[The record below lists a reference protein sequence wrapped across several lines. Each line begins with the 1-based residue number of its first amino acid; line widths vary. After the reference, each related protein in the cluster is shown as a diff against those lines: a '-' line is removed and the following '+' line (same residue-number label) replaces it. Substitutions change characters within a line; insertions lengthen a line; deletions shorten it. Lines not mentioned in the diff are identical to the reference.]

1 MPIVIGIVDKA
12 TRVTKKAET
21 TVKNGVNVLKA
32 MPGVDYVL
40 VDKQT
45 GSAPRETIIIRDGN
59 NLKLFLAGEE
69 EPSVVIEDYYLF
81 PGQVIGEAE
90 NKKVH
95 NYTPKSAM
103 EYDNI
108 SNMADKQAAVQQAG
122 TKLLA
127 PITWE
132 SFISGWEVLTFLGVA
147 VAGGAAVA
155 IGKSGHSGNDHP
167 NRVPPFDNKDN
178 GNTGTDDKDNGNTGT
193 DDKDNGNTG
202 TDDKD
207 NGNTGTDDKDNGNT
221 GTDDKDNDNIGTDG
235 KDNGNTGTDDKD
247 NDNTGTDDKDNGNTG
262 TDDKD
267 NDNTGTD
274 GKDNGNTGTD
284 DKDNGN
290 TAADDQDKTDVPADT
305 TATAIIDDVT
315 DSAEIDPD
323 NLSAVTPVLNGHLD
337 GVPEEGQVVVI
348 SRDGDVAGYATV
360 DSSGKWT
367 FNDTGGNFEQ
377 GQTYHY
383 TARVEGNGV
392 IGKESEAFSIH
403 YDTTGQHEE
412 TEAPVLPG
420 AEDSAVQALA
430 GLLSEHEDS
439 LNLDE
444 LLSQLP
450 EENTPAENDNTA
462 AGTPDYLQSSAEFMA
477 HDMVNQDPELLTE
490 AQITL
495 F

>member
-21 TVKNGVNVLKA
+21 TVKNGVNVMKA

-155 IGKSGHSGNDHP
+155 IGKSSHSGNDHP
-167 NRVPPFDNKDN
+167 NREPPFDIKDN
-178 GNTGTDDKDNGNTGT
+178 GNTDTDDKDNG
-193 DDKDNGNTG
+193 
-202 TDDKD
+202 
-207 NGNTGTDDKDNGNT
+207 
-221 GTDDKDNDNIGTDG
+221 
-235 KDNGNTGTDDKD
+235 
-247 NDNTGTDDKDNGNTG
+247 
-262 TDDKD
+262 
-267 NDNTGTD
+267 NTGTD

-284 DKDNGN
+284 GKDNGN

-305 TATAIIDDVT
+305 TATAVIDDVT

-323 NLSAVTPVLNGHLD
+323 NLSAVTPVLSGHLD
-337 GVPEEGQVVVI
+337 GAPEEGQVVVI
-348 SRDGDVAGYATV
+348 SRDSDVAGYATV

-412 TEAPVLPG
+412 TETPVLPD

-450 EENTPAENDNTA
+450 EENTPAENDNTT

-477 HDMVNQDPELLTE
+477 HDMVNQDTELLTE

>member
-45 GSAPRETIIIRDGN
+45 GSAPRETITIRDGN

-69 EPSVVIEDYYLF
+69 EPSVVLEDYYLF

-108 SNMADKQAAVQQAG
+108 SNMSDKQAAVQQVG

-132 SFISGWEVLTFLGVA
+132 SFISGWEILTFLGVA

-155 IGKSGHSGNDHP
+155 IGKNSHSGNDHP
-167 NRVPPFDNKDN
+167 NREPPFDNKDN
-178 GNTGTDDKDNGNTGT
+178 GD
-193 DDKDNGNTG
+193 
-202 TDDKD
+202 
-207 NGNTGTDDKDNGNT
+207 
-221 GTDDKDNDNIGTDG
+221 
-235 KDNGNTGTDDKD
+235 
-247 NDNTGTDDKDNGNTG
+247 
-262 TDDKD
+262 
-267 NDNTGTD
+267 
-274 GKDNGNTGTD
+274 
-284 DKDNGN
+284 
-290 TAADDQDKTDVPADT
+290 TAADDQDNAGVPGDT
-305 TATAIIDDVT
+305 TATAVIDDVT
-315 DSAEIDPD
+315 DSAEIEPD
-323 NLSAVTPVLNGHLD
+323 NLSAVTPVLSGHLD
-337 GVPEEGQVVVI
+337 GASEEGQVVVI
-348 SRDGDVAGYATV
+348 YRDGNVAGYATV

-377 GQTYHY
+377 GQTYQY

-392 IGKESEAFSIH
+392 TGKESEPFSIH
-403 YDTTGQHEE
+403 YDTRVQHEE
-412 TEAPVLPG
+412 TETPVLPD
-420 AEDSAVQALA
+420 AEDSVVQALA

-462 AGTPDYLQSSAEFMA
+462 AGATGDLQPSAEFMV
-477 HDMVNQDPELLTE
+477 HDMVNPESLTE

>member
-21 TVKNGVNVLKA
+21 TVKNGVNVMKA

-155 IGKSGHSGNDHP
+155 IGKSSHSGNDHP
-167 NRVPPFDNKDN
+167 NREPPFDIKDN
-178 GNTGTDDKDNGNTGT
+178 GNTD
-193 DDKDNGNTG
+193 
-202 TDDKD
+202 
-207 NGNTGTDDKDNGNT
+207 
-221 GTDDKDNDNIGTDG
+221 TDG
-235 KDNGNTGTDDKD
+235 KDNGD
-247 NDNTGTDDKDNGNTG
+247 
-262 TDDKD
+262 
-267 NDNTGTD
+267 TGTD
-274 GKDNGNTGTD
+274 G
-284 DKDNGN
+284 KDNGN

-305 TATAIIDDVT
+305 TATAVIDDVT

-323 NLSAVTPVLNGHLD
+323 NLSAVTPVLSGHLD
-337 GVPEEGQVVVI
+337 GAPEEGQVVVI

-412 TEAPVLPG
+412 TETPVLPD

-477 HDMVNQDPELLTE
+477 HDMVNQDTELLTE

>member
-155 IGKSGHSGNDHP
+155 IGKSSHSGNDHP

-178 GNTGTDDKDNGNTGT
+178 DNTGTDDKDNDNTGT
-193 DDKDNGNTG
+193 DGKDNGNTG
-202 TDDKD
+202 TDGKD

-221 GTDDKDNDNIGTDG
+221 GTDDKDNDN
-235 KDNGNTGTDDKD
+235 TGT
-247 NDNTGTDDKDNGNTG
+247 G
-262 TDDKD
+262 
-267 NDNTGTD
+267 
-274 GKDNGNTGTD
+274 

-290 TAADDQDKTDVPADT
+290 TAADDQDKTDVPADAV
-305 TATAIIDDVT
+305 ATAVIDDVT

-323 NLSAVTPVLNGHLD
+323 NLSAVTPVLSGHLD
-337 GVPEEGQVVVI
+337 GAPEEGQVVVI

-367 FNDTGGNFEQ
+367 FNDTGCNFEQ

-412 TEAPVLPG
+412 TETPVLPD

>member
-21 TVKNGVNVLKA
+21 TVKNGVNVMKA

-40 VDKQT
+40 FDKQT

-155 IGKSGHSGNDHP
+155 IGKSSHSGNDHP
-167 NRVPPFDNKDN
+167 NREPPFDIKDNDNTGTDGKDNGNTGTDGKDN

-193 DDKDNGNTG
+193 DGKDNGDTGTDGKDNGDTG

-207 NGNTGTDDKDNGNT
+207 NGD
-221 GTDDKDNDNIGTDG
+221 
-235 KDNGNTGTDDKD
+235 
-247 NDNTGTDDKDNGNTG
+247 
-262 TDDKD
+262 
-267 NDNTGTD
+267 TGTD
-274 GKDNGNTGTD
+274 G
-284 DKDNGN
+284 KDNGN

-305 TATAIIDDVT
+305 TATAVIDDVT

-323 NLSAVTPVLNGHLD
+323 NLSAVTPVLSGHLD
-337 GVPEEGQVVVI
+337 GAPEEGQVVVI

-367 FNDTGGNFEQ
+367 FNDTGCNFEQ

-412 TEAPVLPG
+412 TETPVLPD

-450 EENTPAENDNTA
+450 EENTPAENDNTT

-477 HDMVNQDPELLTE
+477 HDMVNQDTELLTE

>member
-21 TVKNGVNVLKA
+21 TVKNGVNVMKA

-155 IGKSGHSGNDHP
+155 IGKSSHSGNDHP
-167 NRVPPFDNKDN
+167 NREPPFDI
-178 GNTGTDDKDNGNTGT
+178 
-193 DDKDNGNTG
+193 
-202 TDDKD
+202 
-207 NGNTGTDDKDNGNT
+207 
-221 GTDDKDNDNIGTDG
+221 KDNDNTGTDG
-235 KDNGNTGTDDKD
+235 KDNDNTGTDGKD

-262 TDDKD
+262 TDGKD
-267 NDNTGTD
+267 NGNTGTD
-274 GKDNGNTGTD
+274 GKDNGDTGTDGKDNGDTGTD
-284 DKDNGN
+284 DKDNGDTGTDGKDNGN

-305 TATAIIDDVT
+305 TATAVIDDVT

-323 NLSAVTPVLNGHLD
+323 NLSAVTPVLSGHLD
-337 GVPEEGQVVVI
+337 GAPEEGQVVVI

-367 FNDTGGNFEQ
+367 FNDTGCNFEQ

-412 TEAPVLPG
+412 TETPVLPD

-450 EENTPAENDNTA
+450 EENTPAENDNTT

-477 HDMVNQDPELLTE
+477 HDMVNQDTELLTE

>member
-21 TVKNGVNVLKA
+21 TVKNGVNVMKA

-155 IGKSGHSGNDHP
+155 IGKSSHSGNDHP
-167 NRVPPFDNKDN
+167 NREPPFD
-178 GNTGTDDKDNGNTGT
+178 
-193 DDKDNGNTG
+193 
-202 TDDKD
+202 
-207 NGNTGTDDKDNGNT
+207 
-221 GTDDKDNDNIGTDG
+221 I
-235 KDNGNTGTDDKD
+235 
-247 NDNTGTDDKDNGNTG
+247 
-262 TDDKD
+262 KD

-290 TAADDQDKTDVPADT
+290 TGTDGKDNGNTGTDDKDNGNTGTDGKDNGNTAADDQDKTDVPADT
-305 TATAIIDDVT
+305 TATAVIDDVT

-323 NLSAVTPVLNGHLD
+323 NLSAVTPVLSGHLD
-337 GVPEEGQVVVI
+337 GAPEEGQVVVI

-367 FNDTGGNFEQ
+367 FNDTGCNFEQ

-412 TEAPVLPG
+412 TETPVLPD

-450 EENTPAENDNTA
+450 EENTPAENDNTT

-477 HDMVNQDPELLTE
+477 HDMVNQDTELLTE

>member
-12 TRVTKKAET
+12 TRVTKKAEP

-59 NLKLFLAGEE
+59 NLKLFLTGEE

-155 IGKSGHSGNDHP
+155 IGKNSHSGNDHP

-178 GNTGTDDKDNGNTGT
+178 GNTGTDDKDNGNTGSDGKDNGNTGT
-193 DDKDNGNTG
+193 DGKDNGNTG

-221 GTDDKDNDNIGTDG
+221 GTDGKDND
-235 KDNGNTGTDDKD
+235 
-247 NDNTGTDDKDNGNTG
+247 
-262 TDDKD
+262 
-267 NDNTGTD
+267 
-274 GKDNGNTGTD
+274 NTGTD

-305 TATAIIDDVT
+305 TAIAVIDDVT

-323 NLSAVTPVLNGHLD
+323 NLSAVTPVLSGHLD
-337 GVPEEGQVVVI
+337 GAPEEGQVVVI

-412 TEAPVLPG
+412 TEAPVLPD

-477 HDMVNQDPELLTE
+477 HDMVNQDTELLTE

>member
-21 TVKNGVNVLKA
+21 AVKNGVNVMKA

-155 IGKSGHSGNDHP
+155 IGKSSHSGNDHP
-167 NRVPPFDNKDN
+167 NREPPFDIKDN
-178 GNTGTDDKDNGNTGT
+178 GNTDTDDKDNGNTGT
-193 DDKDNGNTG
+193 DG
-202 TDDKD
+202 
-207 NGNTGTDDKDNGNT
+207 
-221 GTDDKDNDNIGTDG
+221 
-235 KDNGNTGTDDKD
+235 
-247 NDNTGTDDKDNGNTG
+247 KDNGNTG

-290 TAADDQDKTDVPADT
+290 TGTDDKDNGNTGTDGKDNGDTGTDGKDNGNTAADDQDKTDVPADT
-305 TATAIIDDVT
+305 TATAVIDDVT

-323 NLSAVTPVLNGHLD
+323 SLSAVTPVLSGHLD
-337 GVPEEGQVVVI
+337 GAPEEGQVVVI

-367 FNDTGGNFEQ
+367 FNDTGCNFEQ

-412 TEAPVLPG
+412 TETPVLPD

-450 EENTPAENDNTA
+450 EENTPAENDNTT

-477 HDMVNQDPELLTE
+477 HDMVNQDTELLTE

>member
-21 TVKNGVNVLKA
+21 TVKNGVNVMKA

-155 IGKSGHSGNDHP
+155 IGKSSHSGNDHP
-167 NRVPPFDNKDN
+167 NREPPFDIKDNDNTGTDGKDN

-193 DDKDNGNTG
+193 DGKDNGNT
-202 TDDKD
+202 
-207 NGNTGTDDKDNGNT
+207 
-221 GTDDKDNDNIGTDG
+221 GTDG

-267 NDNTGTD
+267 NGDTGTD
-274 GKDNGNTGTD
+274 G
-284 DKDNGN
+284 KDNGN

-305 TATAIIDDVT
+305 TATAVIDDVT

-323 NLSAVTPVLNGHLD
+323 NLSAVTPVLSGHLD
-337 GVPEEGQVVVI
+337 GAPEEGQVVVI

-367 FNDTGGNFEQ
+367 FNDTGCNFEQ

-412 TEAPVLPG
+412 TETPVLPD

-450 EENTPAENDNTA
+450 EENTPAENDNTT

-477 HDMVNQDPELLTE
+477 HDMVNQDTELLTE

>member
-21 TVKNGVNVLKA
+21 TVKNGVNVMKA

-155 IGKSGHSGNDHP
+155 IGKSSHSGNDHP
-167 NRVPPFDNKDN
+167 NREPPFDIKDN
-178 GNTGTDDKDNGNTGT
+178 G
-193 DDKDNGNTG
+193 
-202 TDDKD
+202 
-207 NGNTGTDDKDNGNT
+207 
-221 GTDDKDNDNIGTDG
+221 
-235 KDNGNTGTDDKD
+235 
-247 NDNTGTDDKDNGNTG
+247 
-262 TDDKD
+262 
-267 NDNTGTD
+267 NTGTD
-274 GKDNGNTGTD
+274 GKDNGDTGTDGKDNGDTGTD

-290 TAADDQDKTDVPADT
+290 TAADDQDKTDVPADVA
-305 TATAIIDDVT
+305 ATAVIDDVT

-323 NLSAVTPVLNGHLD
+323 NLSAVTPVLSGHLD
-337 GVPEEGQVVVI
+337 GAPEEGQVVVI

-412 TEAPVLPG
+412 TETPVLPD
-420 AEDSAVQALA
+420 AEDSAAQALA

-477 HDMVNQDPELLTE
+477 HDMVNQDTELLTE

>member
-21 TVKNGVNVLKA
+21 TVKNGVNVMKA

-155 IGKSGHSGNDHP
+155 IGKSSHSGNDHP
-167 NRVPPFDNKDN
+167 NREPPFDI
-178 GNTGTDDKDNGNTGT
+178 
-193 DDKDNGNTG
+193 
-202 TDDKD
+202 
-207 NGNTGTDDKDNGNT
+207 
-221 GTDDKDNDNIGTDG
+221 KDNDNTGTDG
-235 KDNGNTGTDDKD
+235 KDNDNTGTDGKD

-262 TDDKD
+262 TDGKDNGNTGTDDKD
-267 NDNTGTD
+267 NCNTGTDDKDNGNTGTD

-284 DKDNGN
+284 GKDNGDTGTDGKDNGN

-305 TATAIIDDVT
+305 TATAVIDDVT

-323 NLSAVTPVLNGHLD
+323 NLSAVTPVLSGHLD
-337 GVPEEGQVVVI
+337 GAPEEGQVVVI

-367 FNDTGGNFEQ
+367 FNDTGCNFEQ

-412 TEAPVLPG
+412 TETPVLPD

-450 EENTPAENDNTA
+450 EENTPAENDNTT

-477 HDMVNQDPELLTE
+477 HDMVNQDTELLTE

>member
-21 TVKNGVNVLKA
+21 TVKNGVNVMKA

-155 IGKSGHSGNDHP
+155 IGKSSHSGNDHP
-167 NRVPPFDNKDN
+167 NREPPFDIKDNDNTGTDGKDNDNTGTDGKDNDNTGTDDKDNGNTGTDGKDN

-202 TDDKD
+202 TD
-207 NGNTGTDDKDNGNT
+207 
-221 GTDDKDNDNIGTDG
+221 G
-235 KDNGNTGTDDKD
+235 KDNGNTGTD
-247 NDNTGTDDKDNGNTG
+247 GKDNG
-262 TDDKD
+262 D
-267 NDNTGTD
+267 TGTD
-274 GKDNGNTGTD
+274 G
-284 DKDNGN
+284 KDNGN

-305 TATAIIDDVT
+305 TATAVIDDVT

-323 NLSAVTPVLNGHLD
+323 NLSAVTPVLSGHLD
-337 GVPEEGQVVVI
+337 GAPEEGQVVVI

-367 FNDTGGNFEQ
+367 FNDTGCNFEQ

-412 TEAPVLPG
+412 TETPVLPD

-450 EENTPAENDNTA
+450 EENTPAENDNTT

-477 HDMVNQDPELLTE
+477 HDMVNQDTELLTE

>member
-21 TVKNGVNVLKA
+21 TVKNGVNVMKA

-155 IGKSGHSGNDHP
+155 IGKSSHSGNDHP
-167 NRVPPFDNKDN
+167 NREPPFDIKDNDNTGTDGKDNGNTGTDGKDNGNTGTDGKDN

-193 DDKDNGNTG
+193 DGKDNGNTG

-207 NGNTGTDDKDNGNT
+207 NGNTVTDDKDNGNT
-221 GTDDKDNDNIGTDG
+221 GTDG
-235 KDNGNTGTDDKD
+235 KDNGD
-247 NDNTGTDDKDNGNTG
+247 
-262 TDDKD
+262 
-267 NDNTGTD
+267 TGTD
-274 GKDNGNTGTD
+274 G
-284 DKDNGN
+284 KDNGN

-305 TATAIIDDVT
+305 TATAVIDDVT

-323 NLSAVTPVLNGHLD
+323 NLSAVTPVLSGHLD
-337 GVPEEGQVVVI
+337 GAPEEGQVVVI

-367 FNDTGGNFEQ
+367 FNDTGCNFEQ

-412 TEAPVLPG
+412 TETPVLPD

-450 EENTPAENDNTA
+450 EENTPAENDNTT

-477 HDMVNQDPELLTE
+477 HDMVNQDTELLTE

>member
-155 IGKSGHSGNDHP
+155 IGKSSHSGNDHP
-167 NRVPPFDNKDN
+167 NRVPPFDNKDNDNTGTDGKDN

-207 NGNTGTDDKDNGNT
+207 NGDTGTDDKDNGDT
-221 GTDDKDNDNIGTDG
+221 GTG
-235 KDNGNTGTDDKD
+235 
-247 NDNTGTDDKDNGNTG
+247 DKDNG
-262 TDDKD
+262 D
-267 NDNTGTD
+267 TGTD
-274 GKDNGNTGTD
+274 G
-284 DKDNGN
+284 KDNGN
-290 TAADDQDKTDVPADT
+290 TAADDQDKTDVPADAV
-305 TATAIIDDVT
+305 ATAVIDDVT

-323 NLSAVTPVLNGHLD
+323 NLSAVTPVLSGHLD
-337 GVPEEGQVVVI
+337 GAPEEGQVVVI

-412 TEAPVLPG
+412 TETPVLPD

>member
-155 IGKSGHSGNDHP
+155 IGKSSHSGNDHP
-167 NRVPPFDNKDN
+167 NREPPFDNKDN

-207 NGNTGTDDKDNGNT
+207 NGNTGTDDKDNG
-221 GTDDKDNDNIGTDG
+221 D
-235 KDNGNTGTDDKD
+235 
-247 NDNTGTDDKDNGNTG
+247 TGTDDKDNGNTG
-262 TDDKD
+262 TD
-267 NDNTGTD
+267 G
-274 GKDNGNTGTD
+274 
-284 DKDNGN
+284 KDNGN

-305 TATAIIDDVT
+305 TATAVIDDVT

-323 NLSAVTPVLNGHLD
+323 NLSAVTPVLSGHFD
-337 GVPEEGQVVVI
+337 GAPEEGQVVVI

-412 TEAPVLPG
+412 TETPVLPD

>member
-1 MPIVIGIVDKA
+1 M
-12 TRVTKKAET
+12 
-21 TVKNGVNVLKA
+21 
-32 MPGVDYVL
+32 L

-155 IGKSGHSGNDHP
+155 IGKSSHSGNDHP
-167 NRVPPFDNKDN
+167 NREPPFDNKDN

-221 GTDDKDNDNIGTDG
+221 GTDDKDNGD
-235 KDNGNTGTDDKD
+235 
-247 NDNTGTDDKDNGNTG
+247 TGTDDKDNGNTG
-262 TDDKD
+262 TD
-267 NDNTGTD
+267 
-274 GKDNGNTGTD
+274 GKDNGNTGTGD
-284 DKDNGN
+284 KDNGNTGTDGKDNGN

-305 TATAIIDDVT
+305 TATAVIDDVT

-323 NLSAVTPVLNGHLD
+323 NLSAVTPVLSGHFD
-337 GVPEEGQVVVI
+337 GAPEEGQVVVI

-412 TEAPVLPG
+412 TETPVLPD

>member
-21 TVKNGVNVLKA
+21 TVKNGVNVMKA

-155 IGKSGHSGNDHP
+155 IGKSSHSGNDHP
-167 NRVPPFDNKDN
+167 NREPPFDIKDNDNTGTDGKDNGNTGTDGKDN

-193 DDKDNGNTG
+193 DGKDNGDTGTDGKDNGDTG

-207 NGNTGTDDKDNGNT
+207 NGD
-221 GTDDKDNDNIGTDG
+221 
-235 KDNGNTGTDDKD
+235 
-247 NDNTGTDDKDNGNTG
+247 
-262 TDDKD
+262 
-267 NDNTGTD
+267 TGTD
-274 GKDNGNTGTD
+274 G
-284 DKDNGN
+284 KDNGN

-305 TATAIIDDVT
+305 TATAVIDDVT

-323 NLSAVTPVLNGHLD
+323 NLSAVTPVLSGHLD
-337 GVPEEGQVVVI
+337 GAPEEGQVVVI

-367 FNDTGGNFEQ
+367 FNDTGCNFEQ

-412 TEAPVLPG
+412 TETPVLPD

-450 EENTPAENDNTA
+450 EENTPAENDNTT

-477 HDMVNQDPELLTE
+477 HDMVNQDTELLTE

>member
-21 TVKNGVNVLKA
+21 TVKNGVNVMKA

-155 IGKSGHSGNDHP
+155 IGKSSHSGNDHP
-167 NRVPPFDNKDN
+167 NREPPFDIKDN

-193 DDKDNGNTG
+193 DGKDNGNTG

-207 NGNTGTDDKDNGNT
+207 NGNTGTDG
-221 GTDDKDNDNIGTDG
+221 
-235 KDNGNTGTDDKD
+235 
-247 NDNTGTDDKDNGNTG
+247 
-262 TDDKD
+262 
-267 NDNTGTD
+267 
-274 GKDNGNTGTD
+274 
-284 DKDNGN
+284 KDNGN

-305 TATAIIDDVT
+305 TATAVIDDVT

-323 NLSAVTPVLNGHLD
+323 NLSAVTPVLSGHLD
-337 GVPEEGQVVVI
+337 GAPEEGQVVVI
-348 SRDGDVAGYATV
+348 SRDSDVAGYATV

-412 TEAPVLPG
+412 TETPVLPD

-450 EENTPAENDNTA
+450 EENTPAENDNTT

-477 HDMVNQDPELLTE
+477 HDMVNQDTELLTE

>member
-21 TVKNGVNVLKA
+21 TVKNGVNVMKA

-155 IGKSGHSGNDHP
+155 IGKSSHSGNDHP
-167 NRVPPFDNKDN
+167 NREPPFDIKDNDNTGTDVKDN
-178 GNTGTDDKDNGNTGT
+178 GNTGTDG
-193 DDKDNGNTG
+193 
-202 TDDKD
+202 
-207 NGNTGTDDKDNGNT
+207 
-221 GTDDKDNDNIGTDG
+221 
-235 KDNGNTGTDDKD
+235 
-247 NDNTGTDDKDNGNTG
+247 
-262 TDDKD
+262 
-267 NDNTGTD
+267 
-274 GKDNGNTGTD
+274 
-284 DKDNGN
+284 KDNGN

-305 TATAIIDDVT
+305 TATAVIDDVT

-323 NLSAVTPVLNGHLD
+323 NLSAVTPVLSGHLD
-337 GVPEEGQVVVI
+337 GAPEEGQVVVI

-412 TEAPVLPG
+412 TETPVLPD

-477 HDMVNQDPELLTE
+477 HDMVNQDTELLTE

>member
-21 TVKNGVNVLKA
+21 TVKNGVNVMKA

-127 PITWE
+127 PITWV

-155 IGKSGHSGNDHP
+155 IGKSSHSGNDHP
-167 NRVPPFDNKDN
+167 NREPPFDIKDNGNTDTDDKDNGNTGTDGKDNGNTGTDDKDNDNTGTDGKDN

-207 NGNTGTDDKDNGNT
+207 NGNTGTD
-221 GTDDKDNDNIGTDG
+221 G
-235 KDNGNTGTDDKD
+235 KDNGD
-247 NDNTGTDDKDNGNTG
+247 
-262 TDDKD
+262 
-267 NDNTGTD
+267 TGTD
-274 GKDNGNTGTD
+274 G
-284 DKDNGN
+284 KDNGN

-305 TATAIIDDVT
+305 TATAVIDDVT

-323 NLSAVTPVLNGHLD
+323 SLSAVTPVLSGHLD
-337 GVPEEGQVVVI
+337 GAPEEGQVVVI

-360 DSSGKWT
+360 DSSGKWM

-412 TEAPVLPG
+412 TETPVLPD

-450 EENTPAENDNTA
+450 EENTPAENDNTT

-477 HDMVNQDPELLTE
+477 HDMVNQDTELLTE

>member
-21 TVKNGVNVLKA
+21 TVKNGVNVMKA

-155 IGKSGHSGNDHP
+155 IGKSSHSGNDHP
-167 NRVPPFDNKDN
+167 NREPPFDIKDN
-178 GNTGTDDKDNGNTGT
+178 G
-193 DDKDNGNTG
+193 
-202 TDDKD
+202 
-207 NGNTGTDDKDNGNT
+207 
-221 GTDDKDNDNIGTDG
+221 
-235 KDNGNTGTDDKD
+235 
-247 NDNTGTDDKDNGNTG
+247 
-262 TDDKD
+262 
-267 NDNTGTD
+267 NTGTD
-274 GKDNGNTGTD
+274 GKDNGDTGTDGKDNGDTGTD

-290 TAADDQDKTDVPADT
+290 TAADDQDKTDVPADVA
-305 TATAIIDDVT
+305 ATAVIDDVT

-323 NLSAVTPVLNGHLD
+323 NLSAVTPVLSGHLD
-337 GVPEEGQVVVI
+337 GAPEEGQVVVI

-412 TEAPVLPG
+412 TETPALPD

-450 EENTPAENDNTA
+450 EENSPAENDNTA

-477 HDMVNQDPELLTE
+477 HDMVNQDTELLTE

>member
-155 IGKSGHSGNDHP
+155 IGKSSHSGNDHP
-167 NRVPPFDNKDN
+167 NRVPPFDN
-178 GNTGTDDKDNGNTGT
+178 
-193 DDKDNGNTG
+193 
-202 TDDKD
+202 
-207 NGNTGTDDKDNGNT
+207 
-221 GTDDKDNDNIGTDG
+221 
-235 KDNGNTGTDDKD
+235 
-247 NDNTGTDDKDNGNTG
+247 
-262 TDDKD
+262 
-267 NDNTGTD
+267 
-274 GKDNGNTGTD
+274 KDNGNTGTD

-450 EENTPAENDNTA
+450 EENTPAENDNPA

>member
-21 TVKNGVNVLKA
+21 TVKNGVNVMKA

-167 NRVPPFDNKDN
+167 NREPPFD
-178 GNTGTDDKDNGNTGT
+178 
-193 DDKDNGNTG
+193 
-202 TDDKD
+202 
-207 NGNTGTDDKDNGNT
+207 
-221 GTDDKDNDNIGTDG
+221 I
-235 KDNGNTGTDDKD
+235 
-247 NDNTGTDDKDNGNTG
+247 
-262 TDDKD
+262 KD

-290 TAADDQDKTDVPADT
+290 TGTDGKDNGNTGTDDKDNGNTGTDGKDNGDTGTDGKDNGDTGTDDKDNGDTGTDGKDNGNTAADDQDKTDVPADT
-305 TATAIIDDVT
+305 TATAVIDDVT

-323 NLSAVTPVLNGHLD
+323 NLSAVTPVLSGHLD
-337 GVPEEGQVVVI
+337 GAPEEGQVVVI

-412 TEAPVLPG
+412 TETPALPD

-477 HDMVNQDPELLTE
+477 HDMVNQDTELLTE

>member
-21 TVKNGVNVLKA
+21 TVKNGVNVMKA

-155 IGKSGHSGNDHP
+155 IGKSSHSGNDHP
-167 NRVPPFDNKDN
+167 NREPPFDIKDN
-178 GNTGTDDKDNGNTGT
+178 GNTGTDVKDNG
-193 DDKDNGNTG
+193 
-202 TDDKD
+202 
-207 NGNTGTDDKDNGNT
+207 
-221 GTDDKDNDNIGTDG
+221 
-235 KDNGNTGTDDKD
+235 
-247 NDNTGTDDKDNGNTG
+247 
-262 TDDKD
+262 
-267 NDNTGTD
+267 NTGTD
-274 GKDNGNTGTD
+274 GKDNGDTGTD
-284 DKDNGN
+284 GKDNGN

-305 TATAIIDDVT
+305 TATAVIDDVT

-323 NLSAVTPVLNGHLD
+323 NLSAVTPVLSGHLD
-337 GVPEEGQVVVI
+337 GAPEEGQVVVI

-367 FNDTGGNFEQ
+367 FNDTGCNFEQ

-412 TEAPVLPG
+412 TETPVLPD

-450 EENTPAENDNTA
+450 EENTPAENDNTT

-477 HDMVNQDPELLTE
+477 HDMVNQDTELLTE

>member
-21 TVKNGVNVLKA
+21 TVKNGVNVMKA

-155 IGKSGHSGNDHP
+155 IGKSSHSGNDHP
-167 NRVPPFDNKDN
+167 NREPPFDIKDN
-178 GNTGTDDKDNGNTGT
+178 GNTDTDDKDNGNTGT
-193 DDKDNGNTG
+193 DG
-202 TDDKD
+202 
-207 NGNTGTDDKDNGNT
+207 
-221 GTDDKDNDNIGTDG
+221 
-235 KDNGNTGTDDKD
+235 
-247 NDNTGTDDKDNGNTG
+247 KDNGNTG

-290 TAADDQDKTDVPADT
+290 TGTDDKDNGNTGTDGKDNGNTGTDGKDNGNTAADDQDKTDVPADT
-305 TATAIIDDVT
+305 TATAVIDDVT

-323 NLSAVTPVLNGHLD
+323 NLSAVTPVLSGHLD
-337 GVPEEGQVVVI
+337 GAPEEGQVVVI
-348 SRDGDVAGYATV
+348 SRDSDVAGYATV

-412 TEAPVLPG
+412 TETPVLPD

-450 EENTPAENDNTA
+450 EENTPAENDNTT

-477 HDMVNQDPELLTE
+477 HDMVNQDTELLTE

>member
-21 TVKNGVNVLKA
+21 TVKNGVNVMKA

-155 IGKSGHSGNDHP
+155 IGKSSHSGNDHP
-167 NRVPPFDNKDN
+167 NREPPFDIKDNDNTGTDGKDNGNTGTDDKDNGNTGTDGKDN

-202 TDDKD
+202 TD
-207 NGNTGTDDKDNGNT
+207 
-221 GTDDKDNDNIGTDG
+221 G
-235 KDNGNTGTDDKD
+235 KDNGNTGTD
-247 NDNTGTDDKDNGNTG
+247 GKDNG
-262 TDDKD
+262 D
-267 NDNTGTD
+267 TGTD
-274 GKDNGNTGTD
+274 G
-284 DKDNGN
+284 KDNGN

-305 TATAIIDDVT
+305 TATAVIDDVT

-323 NLSAVTPVLNGHLD
+323 NLSAVTPVLSGHLD
-337 GVPEEGQVVVI
+337 GAPEEGQVVVI

-367 FNDTGGNFEQ
+367 FNDTGCNFEQ

-412 TEAPVLPG
+412 TETPVLPD

-450 EENTPAENDNTA
+450 EENTPAENDNTT

-477 HDMVNQDPELLTE
+477 HDMVNQDTELLTE

>member
-1 MPIVIGIVDKA
+1 
-12 TRVTKKAET
+12 
-21 TVKNGVNVLKA
+21 
-32 MPGVDYVL
+32 
-40 VDKQT
+40 
-45 GSAPRETIIIRDGN
+45 DG
-59 NLKLFLAGEE
+59 
-69 EPSVVIEDYYLF
+69 
-81 PGQVIGEAE
+81 
-90 NKKVH
+90 
-95 NYTPKSAM
+95 
-103 EYDNI
+103 
-108 SNMADKQAAVQQAG
+108 
-122 TKLLA
+122 
-127 PITWE
+127 
-132 SFISGWEVLTFLGVA
+132 
-147 VAGGAAVA
+147 
-155 IGKSGHSGNDHP
+155 
-167 NRVPPFDNKDN
+167 
-178 GNTGTDDKDNGNTGT
+178 
-193 DDKDNGNTG
+193 
-202 TDDKD
+202 
-207 NGNTGTDDKDNGNT
+207 
-221 GTDDKDNDNIGTDG
+221 
-235 KDNGNTGTDDKD
+235 
-247 NDNTGTDDKDNGNTG
+247 
-262 TDDKD
+262 
-267 NDNTGTD
+267 
-274 GKDNGNTGTD
+274 
-284 DKDNGN
+284 KDNGN

-305 TATAIIDDVT
+305 TATAVIDDVT

-323 NLSAVTPVLNGHLD
+323 NLSAVTPVLSGHFD
-337 GVPEEGQVVVI
+337 GAPEEGQVVVI

-412 TEAPVLPG
+412 TETPVLPD

>member
-12 TRVTKKAET
+12 TRVTKKAEP

-59 NLKLFLAGEE
+59 NLKLFLTGEE

-155 IGKSGHSGNDHP
+155 IGKNSHSGNDHP

-178 GNTGTDDKDNGNTGT
+178 GNTGTDDKDNGNTGSDGKDNGNTGT
-193 DDKDNGNTG
+193 DGKDNGNTG

-221 GTDDKDNDNIGTDG
+221 GTDGKDND
-235 KDNGNTGTDDKD
+235 
-247 NDNTGTDDKDNGNTG
+247 
-262 TDDKD
+262 
-267 NDNTGTD
+267 
-274 GKDNGNTGTD
+274 NTGTD

-305 TATAIIDDVT
+305 TAIAVIDDVT

-323 NLSAVTPVLNGHLD
+323 NLSAVTPVLSGHLD
-337 GVPEEGQVVVI
+337 GAPEEGQVVVI

-412 TEAPVLPG
+412 TEAPVLPD

-450 EENTPAENDNTA
+450 VENTPAENDNTA

-477 HDMVNQDPELLTE
+477 HDMVNQDTELLTE

>member
-21 TVKNGVNVLKA
+21 TVKNGVNVMKA

-155 IGKSGHSGNDHP
+155 IGKSSHSGNDHP
-167 NRVPPFDNKDN
+167 NREPPFD
-178 GNTGTDDKDNGNTGT
+178 
-193 DDKDNGNTG
+193 
-202 TDDKD
+202 
-207 NGNTGTDDKDNGNT
+207 
-221 GTDDKDNDNIGTDG
+221 I
-235 KDNGNTGTDDKD
+235 KD

-262 TDDKD
+262 TD
-267 NDNTGTD
+267 G
-274 GKDNGNTGTD
+274 
-284 DKDNGN
+284 KDNGN

-305 TATAIIDDVT
+305 TATAVIDDVT

-323 NLSAVTPVLNGHLD
+323 NLSAVTPVLSGHLD
-337 GVPEEGQVVVI
+337 GAPEEGQVVVI

-367 FNDTGGNFEQ
+367 FNDTGCNFEQ

-412 TEAPVLPG
+412 TETPVLPD

-450 EENTPAENDNTA
+450 EENTSAENDNTT

-477 HDMVNQDPELLTE
+477 HDMVNQDTELLTE

>member
-12 TRVTKKAET
+12 IRVTKKAET
-21 TVKNGVNVLKA
+21 TVKNGVNVMKA

-155 IGKSGHSGNDHP
+155 IGKSSHSGNDHP
-167 NRVPPFDNKDN
+167 NREPPFDIKDNDNTGTDGKDNDNTGTDDKDNGNTGTDGKDN

-202 TDDKD
+202 TD
-207 NGNTGTDDKDNGNT
+207 
-221 GTDDKDNDNIGTDG
+221 G
-235 KDNGNTGTDDKD
+235 KDNGNTGTD
-247 NDNTGTDDKDNGNTG
+247 G
-262 TDDKD
+262 
-267 NDNTGTD
+267 
-274 GKDNGNTGTD
+274 
-284 DKDNGN
+284 KDNGN

-305 TATAIIDDVT
+305 TATAVIDDVT

-323 NLSAVTPVLNGHLD
+323 NLSAVTPVLSGHLD
-337 GVPEEGQVVVI
+337 GAPEEGQVVVI

-367 FNDTGGNFEQ
+367 FNDTGCNFEQ

-412 TEAPVLPG
+412 TETPVLPD

-450 EENTPAENDNTA
+450 EENTPAENDNTT

-477 HDMVNQDPELLTE
+477 HDMVNQDTELLTE

>member
-21 TVKNGVNVLKA
+21 TVKNGVNVMKA

-155 IGKSGHSGNDHP
+155 IGKSSHSGNDHP
-167 NRVPPFDNKDN
+167 NREPPFDIKDN
-178 GNTGTDDKDNGNTGT
+178 GNTD
-193 DDKDNGNTG
+193 
-202 TDDKD
+202 
-207 NGNTGTDDKDNGNT
+207 
-221 GTDDKDNDNIGTDG
+221 
-235 KDNGNTGTDDKD
+235 
-247 NDNTGTDDKDNGNTG
+247 

-290 TAADDQDKTDVPADT
+290 TGTDGKDNGNTGTDDKDNGNTGTDGKDNGNTGTDGKDNGDTGTDGKDNGNTAADDQDKTDVPADT
-305 TATAIIDDVT
+305 TATAVIDDVT

-323 NLSAVTPVLNGHLD
+323 NLSAVTPVLSGHLD
-337 GVPEEGQVVVI
+337 GAPEEGQVVVI

-412 TEAPVLPG
+412 TETPVLPD

-477 HDMVNQDPELLTE
+477 HDMVNQDTELLTE

>member
-12 TRVTKKAET
+12 TRVTKKAEP

-59 NLKLFLAGEE
+59 NLKLFLTGEE

-155 IGKSGHSGNDHP
+155 IGKNSHSGNDHP
-167 NRVPPFDNKDN
+167 NRVPPFDNKDNGNTGTDDKDNSNTGSDGKDNGNTGTDGKDN

-202 TDDKD
+202 TD
-207 NGNTGTDDKDNGNT
+207 G
-221 GTDDKDNDNIGTDG
+221 
-235 KDNGNTGTDDKD
+235 KD

-262 TDDKD
+262 TD
-267 NDNTGTD
+267 
-274 GKDNGNTGTD
+274 GKDDGDTGTD

-305 TATAIIDDVT
+305 TATAVIDDVT

-323 NLSAVTPVLNGHLD
+323 NLSAVTPVLSGHLD
-337 GVPEEGQVVVI
+337 GAPEEGQVVVI
-348 SRDGDVAGYATV
+348 SRDGDMAGYATV

-412 TEAPVLPG
+412 TETPVLPD

-450 EENTPAENDNTA
+450 VENTPAENDNTA

-477 HDMVNQDPELLTE
+477 HDMVNQDQELLTE

>member
-21 TVKNGVNVLKA
+21 TVKNGVNVMKA

-155 IGKSGHSGNDHP
+155 IGKSSHSGNDHP
-167 NRVPPFDNKDN
+167 NREPPFD
-178 GNTGTDDKDNGNTGT
+178 
-193 DDKDNGNTG
+193 
-202 TDDKD
+202 
-207 NGNTGTDDKDNGNT
+207 
-221 GTDDKDNDNIGTDG
+221 I
-235 KDNGNTGTDDKD
+235 
-247 NDNTGTDDKDNGNTG
+247 
-262 TDDKD
+262 KD

-274 GKDNGNTGTD
+274 G
-284 DKDNGN
+284 KDNGN

-305 TATAIIDDVT
+305 TATAVIDDVT

-323 NLSAVTPVLNGHLD
+323 NLSAVTPVLSGHLD
-337 GVPEEGQVVVI
+337 GAPEEGQVVVI

-412 TEAPVLPG
+412 TETPVLPD

-477 HDMVNQDPELLTE
+477 HDMVNQDTELLTE

>member
-155 IGKSGHSGNDHP
+155 IGKSSHSGNDHP
-167 NRVPPFDNKDN
+167 NREPPFDNKDN
-178 GNTGTDDKDNGNTGT
+178 GNTGT
-193 DDKDNGNTG
+193 
-202 TDDKD
+202 
-207 NGNTGTDDKDNGNT
+207 
-221 GTDDKDNDNIGTDG
+221 
-235 KDNGNTGTDDKD
+235 
-247 NDNTGTDDKDNGNTG
+247 
-262 TDDKD
+262 
-267 NDNTGTD
+267 
-274 GKDNGNTGTD
+274 
-284 DKDNGN
+284 
-290 TAADDQDKTDVPADT
+290 
-305 TATAIIDDVT
+305 
-315 DSAEIDPD
+315 
-323 NLSAVTPVLNGHLD
+323 
-337 GVPEEGQVVVI
+337 
-348 SRDGDVAGYATV
+348 
-360 DSSGKWT
+360 
-367 FNDTGGNFEQ
+367 
-377 GQTYHY
+377 
-383 TARVEGNGV
+383 
-392 IGKESEAFSIH
+392 
-403 YDTTGQHEE
+403 
-412 TEAPVLPG
+412 
-420 AEDSAVQALA
+420 
-430 GLLSEHEDS
+430 
-439 LNLDE
+439 
-444 LLSQLP
+444 
-450 EENTPAENDNTA
+450 
-462 AGTPDYLQSSAEFMA
+462 
-477 HDMVNQDPELLTE
+477 
-490 AQITL
+490 
-495 F
+495 

>member
-21 TVKNGVNVLKA
+21 TVKNGVNVMKA

-155 IGKSGHSGNDHP
+155 IGKSSHSGNDHP
-167 NRVPPFDNKDN
+167 NREPPFDIKDNDNTGTDGKDNDNTGTDGKDNDNTGTDDKDNGNTGTDGKDN

-202 TDDKD
+202 TD
-207 NGNTGTDDKDNGNT
+207 
-221 GTDDKDNDNIGTDG
+221 G
-235 KDNGNTGTDDKD
+235 KDNGNTGTD
-247 NDNTGTDDKDNGNTG
+247 G
-262 TDDKD
+262 
-267 NDNTGTD
+267 
-274 GKDNGNTGTD
+274 
-284 DKDNGN
+284 KDNGN

-305 TATAIIDDVT
+305 TATAVIDDVT

-323 NLSAVTPVLNGHLD
+323 NLSAVTPVLSGHLD
-337 GVPEEGQVVVI
+337 GAPEEGQVVVI

-367 FNDTGGNFEQ
+367 FNDTGCNFEQ

-412 TEAPVLPG
+412 TETPVLPD

-450 EENTPAENDNTA
+450 EENTPAENDNTT

-477 HDMVNQDPELLTE
+477 HDMVNQDTELLTE

>member
-21 TVKNGVNVLKA
+21 TVKNGVNVMKA

-155 IGKSGHSGNDHP
+155 IGKSSHSGNDHP
-167 NRVPPFDNKDN
+167 NREPPFD
-178 GNTGTDDKDNGNTGT
+178 
-193 DDKDNGNTG
+193 
-202 TDDKD
+202 
-207 NGNTGTDDKDNGNT
+207 
-221 GTDDKDNDNIGTDG
+221 I
-235 KDNGNTGTDDKD
+235 
-247 NDNTGTDDKDNGNTG
+247 
-262 TDDKD
+262 KD

-274 GKDNGNTGTD
+274 G
-284 DKDNGN
+284 KDNGN

-305 TATAIIDDVT
+305 TATAVIDDVT

-323 NLSAVTPVLNGHLD
+323 NLSAVTPVLSGHLD
-337 GVPEEGQVVVI
+337 GAPEEGQVVVI

-367 FNDTGGNFEQ
+367 FNDTGCNFEQ

-412 TEAPVLPG
+412 TETPVLPD

-450 EENTPAENDNTA
+450 EENTPAENDNTT

-477 HDMVNQDPELLTE
+477 HDMVNQDTELLTE